1 MREGFLAWIGS
12 VFVFWVASL
21 SMGIMVPLFWGD
33 LLFRVQILGRNYSWG
48 FLGWKRHLRE
58 KKCTA
63 LGDGK
68 AMAPLFVTV
77 ELPTYLGLGQG
88 LVLVMVVGDI
98 YIVGIASF
106 GVLRIASYALVLS
119 ETIGSIIK
127 ALH

>member
-1 MREGFLAWIGS
+1 M
-12 VFVFWVASL
+12 
-21 SMGIMVPLFWGD
+21 
-33 LLFRVQILGRNYSWG
+33 G
-48 FLGWKRHLRE
+48 FLGWKRHSRE

-88 LVLVMVVGDI
+88 LVLVVGEI

-106 GVLRIASYALVLS
+106 GVLRTASYALVLT
-119 ETIGSIIK
+119 ETIASTKK